1 MQELDAEYKQ
11 RALSNLDNES
21 KNALAANAKLQAEL
35 QMQTEGIEALMSKYK
50 AMEKEY
56 TKLVRVSVRSLACA
70 AAHQLPMP
78 GRKSSTTLCKRGLR
92 CRKHGYVTCHES
104 VVKHQRAR

>member
-78 GRKSSTTLCKRGLR
+78 GRKSSTT
-92 CRKHGYVTCHES
+92 S
-104 VVKHQRAR
+104 